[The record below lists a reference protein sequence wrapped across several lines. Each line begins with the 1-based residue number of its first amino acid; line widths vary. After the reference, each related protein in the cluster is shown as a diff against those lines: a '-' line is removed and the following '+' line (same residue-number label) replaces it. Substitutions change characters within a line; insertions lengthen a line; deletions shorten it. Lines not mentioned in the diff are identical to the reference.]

1 MIDCNLGPDFKS
13 CFLGHKQSE
22 YGKTFTV
29 RLAKH
34 MCYEDARLVQHF
46 VNQKAM
52 RQWIDAV
59 TDFCEGNNV
68 LRDCLIGMT
77 ACYVDYF
84 TKERGT
90 KSAKAIMQQQTK
102 KLESILNG
110 TYVPE
115 KAEAEPFASNP
126 NLKSDIS
133 LTSLIVDVDSLICDS
148 AIVNGIVRG
157 YATVAEKANVKE
169 GTLVEG
175 DTYYIQS

>member
-84 TKERGT
+84 QRAWNEICQGNYAAADQKAGKHPER
-90 KSAKAIMQQQTK
+90 
-102 KLESILNG
+102 
-110 TYVPE
+110 
-115 KAEAEPFASNP
+115 
-126 NLKSDIS
+126 NLCS
-133 LTSLIVDVDSLICDS
+133 
-148 AIVNGIVRG
+148 
-157 YATVAEKANVKE
+157 
-169 GTLVEG
+169 
-175 DTYYIQS
+175 

>member
-22 YGKTFTV
+22 YGKAFTV
-29 RLAKH
+29 SFAKH
-34 MCYEDARLVQHF
+34 MCYEDARLVQYF

-90 KSAKAIMQQQTK
+90 TSAKAIMQHQTK

-110 TYVPE
+110 TYVPDPDQ
-115 KAEAEPFASNP
+115 AG
-126 NLKSDIS
+126 L
-133 LTSLIVDVDSLICDS
+133 
-148 AIVNGIVRG
+148 R
-157 YATVAEKANVKE
+157 
-169 GTLVEG
+169 
-175 DTYYIQS
+175 

>member
-59 TDFCEGNNV
+59 TD
-68 LRDCLIGMT
+68 
-77 ACYVDYF
+77 VDYF

-133 LTSLIVDVDSLICDS
+133 LTSLIVDVD
-148 AIVNGIVRG
+148 
-157 YATVAEKANVKE
+157 AENMKFVPPPVPALSKCAN
-169 GTLVEG
+169 
-175 DTYYIQS
+175 

>member
-59 TDFCEGNNV
+59 TDFCEGFLSTLS
-68 LRDCLIGMT
+68 LRRAT
-77 ACYVDYF
+77 ALADR
-84 TKERGT
+84 TRSEEKI
-90 KSAKAIMQQQTK
+90 SIHALLA
-102 KLESILNG
+102 ES
-110 TYVPE
+110 
-115 KAEAEPFASNP
+115 
-126 NLKSDIS
+126 
-133 LTSLIVDVDSLICDS
+133 DV
-148 AIVNGIVRG
+148 
-157 YATVAEKANVKE
+157 
-169 GTLVEG
+169 
-175 DTYYIQS
+175 

>member
-77 ACYVDYF
+77 ACYTDYF

-90 KSAKAIMQQQTK
+90 ASAKAIMQQQTK

-115 KAEAEPFASNP
+115 KSEAEPFASNP
-126 NLKSDIS
+126 DLKSDIS
-133 LTSLIVDVDSLICDS
+133 LTSLIVDVDCD
-148 AIVNGIVRG
+148 AD
-157 YATVAEKANVKE
+157 
-169 GTLVEG
+169 LV
-175 DTYYIQS
+175 YHARRKSFV

>member
-59 TDFCEGNNV
+59 TNFCEGNNV

-84 TKERGT
+84 TKECGT

-133 LTSLIVDVDSLICDS
+133 LTSLIVDVDAVDNWAKLFDYARYSLMQKMQS
-148 AIVNGIVRG
+148 SNAAVRRN
-157 YATVAEKANVKE
+157 A
-169 GTLVEG
+169 
-175 DTYYIQS
+175 

>member
-90 KSAKAIMQQQTK
+90 TSAKAIMTMTSMTISISQ
-102 KLESILNG
+102 KLEKKKRRRHKRGSRVDK
-110 TYVPE
+110 Y
-115 KAEAEPFASNP
+115 
-126 NLKSDIS
+126 
-133 LTSLIVDVDSLICDS
+133 LT
-148 AIVNGIVRG
+148 
-157 YATVAEKANVKE
+157 
-169 GTLVEG
+169 
-175 DTYYIQS
+175 

>member
-90 KSAKAIMQQQTK
+90 KSAKAKCTIDNIYLAHLCSYDSQ
-102 KLESILNG
+102 
-110 TYVPE
+110 
-115 KAEAEPFASNP
+115 FA
-126 NLKSDIS
+126 
-133 LTSLIVDVDSLICDS
+133 
-148 AIVNGIVRG
+148 
-157 YATVAEKANVKE
+157 
-169 GTLVEG
+169 
-175 DTYYIQS
+175 

>member
-90 KSAKAIMQQQTK
+90 TSAKAIMQQQTK

-126 NLKSDIS
+126 DLKSNIS
-133 LTSLIVDVDSLICDS
+133 LTSLIVD
-148 AIVNGIVRG
+148 G
-157 YATVAEKANVKE
+157 
-169 GTLVEG
+169 GTGEHLHLEL
-175 DTYYIQS
+175 YYGETQKDPEIEMSN

>member
-59 TDFCEGNNV
+59 TNFCEGNNV

-77 ACYVDYF
+77 ACYTDPPVEF
-84 TKERGT
+84 HLLRG
-90 KSAKAIMQQQTK
+90 S
-102 KLESILNG
+102 
-110 TYVPE
+110 
-115 KAEAEPFASNP
+115 
-126 NLKSDIS
+126 S
-133 LTSLIVDVDSLICDS
+133 LTRDVSRPPE
-148 AIVNGIVRG
+148 N
-157 YATVAEKANVKE
+157 
-169 GTLVEG
+169 
-175 DTYYIQS
+175 YYF

>member
-59 TDFCEGNNV
+59 TNFCEGNNV

-90 KSAKAIMQQQTK
+90 ASAKAIMQQQTK

-115 KAEAEPFASNP
+115 KAEAEPFACNPDRKSN
-126 NLKSDIS
+126 IS
-133 LTSLIVDVDSLICDS
+133 LTSLIVDVD
-148 AIVNGIVRG
+148 
-157 YATVAEKANVKE
+157 AENMKFVPPPVPALSKCAN
-169 GTLVEG
+169 
-175 DTYYIQS
+175 